1 MRKLLMESNLDFLC
15 ITESWLNCNVSTD
28 RVNIPGYSCYRKDR
42 TTDKVGYGGVLIYI
56 RESFKCA
63 QLSLDDLECLGINVI
78 LSHNMNF
85 NIVVL
90 YNPPGHD
97 INLYNE
103 LKGLLSACDH
113 FNETIFLGDYNVN
126 WADKKAKTKLK
137 AAMEKF
143 KYKQLIDKATRITR
157 KTETLID
164 LIFTNRPER
173 VIKTYNLITGLSDH
187 NMTLV
192 VRKLSHKRLVHHDR
206 TENKSSTTGIPRRN
220 ITNFDHDLMGVNW
233 ESITAELDLDAS
245 VNNFTS
251 TMSNLINKH
260 TKTWKSRPKK
270 YSLPWFNQDIL
281 QLSKKR
287 DLARKKS
294 LMTKTITDHL
304 LLTALRNKVVSELRK
319 ARSNYFRKLIE
330 EANGNSSKLW
340 QHINR
345 VTDSSKHNHSKIIN
359 LKVNNNIIDN
369 NVAMAN
375 IFNTFFIESV
385 EELSRKFKS
394 SKLSSEQHNIAC
406 SDNFQIKEVSSN
418 TVAKYIS
425 NMNNSMSKDI
435 HGLSAELIKRNQ
447 NVLLE
452 PITHLVNLSI
462 KTNKFPESW
471 KMAIIAPIHKSG
483 DKDTASNYRP
493 IAILPVVSKILEK
506 VVAAQLTEYLESN
519 HLLHPQQFGFR
530 PKYST
535 EIANC
540 YLLNRIKDQLVKGHV
555 VGTVFLDLKKAF
567 DTVNHR
573 VLLSKLLR
581 YFQMSAEALQW
592 FESYLGGRQQCVK
605 VNGEKS
611 SFIPNSMGVPQG
623 SVLGPLLFS
632 MYINDLPKICP
643 GVGCQMYAD
652 DTVIYV
658 SAKTASMAAVQLT
671 QELENISN
679 WLESSQLTL
688 NVKKTVSMCIS
699 IRNRPGTDP
708 FKVKIKNETIS
719 ELSEVK
725 YLGIILD
732 KNLKFGKQVKHIC
745 KKVKPNLNC
754 FRHIRRDLTFKTA
767 QLYMHAMIF
776 CLTVL
781 LHYIMVTGISNCPE
795 TNNINLQTS
804 HKNYGS
810 ETNGMAP
817 LWHHKKA

>member
-1 MRKLLMESNLDFLC
+1 MIGSTLYSSGVSIGLGSSEARNRERTDKPLENISSTRTLDSRLHASTKQRQLKFFQTVNHAQVIWNPHSKPKGLLGGHLNIRSLLPKIDQMRKLLMESNLDFLC

-42 TTDKVGYGGVLIYI
+42 TTGKVGYGGVLIYI

-304 LLTALRNKVVSELRK
+304 LVTALRNKVVSEL
-319 ARSNYFRKLIE
+319 
-330 EANGNSSKLW
+330 
-340 QHINR
+340 
-345 VTDSSKHNHSKIIN
+345 
-359 LKVNNNIIDN
+359 
-369 NVAMAN
+369 
-375 IFNTFFIESV
+375 
-385 EELSRKFKS
+385 
-394 SKLSSEQHNIAC
+394 
-406 SDNFQIKEVSSN
+406 
-418 TVAKYIS
+418 
-425 NMNNSMSKDI
+425 
-435 HGLSAELIKRNQ
+435 
-447 NVLLE
+447 
-452 PITHLVNLSI
+452 
-462 KTNKFPESW
+462 
-471 KMAIIAPIHKSG
+471 
-483 DKDTASNYRP
+483 
-493 IAILPVVSKILEK
+493 
-506 VVAAQLTEYLESN
+506 
-519 HLLHPQQFGFR
+519 
-530 PKYST
+530 
-535 EIANC
+535 
-540 YLLNRIKDQLVKGHV
+540 
-555 VGTVFLDLKKAF
+555 
-567 DTVNHR
+567 
-573 VLLSKLLR
+573 
-581 YFQMSAEALQW
+581 
-592 FESYLGGRQQCVK
+592 
-605 VNGEKS
+605 
-611 SFIPNSMGVPQG
+611 
-623 SVLGPLLFS
+623 
-632 MYINDLPKICP
+632 
-643 GVGCQMYAD
+643 
-652 DTVIYV
+652 
-658 SAKTASMAAVQLT
+658 
-671 QELENISN
+671 
-679 WLESSQLTL
+679 
-688 NVKKTVSMCIS
+688 
-699 IRNRPGTDP
+699 
-708 FKVKIKNETIS
+708 
-719 ELSEVK
+719 
-725 YLGIILD
+725 
-732 KNLKFGKQVKHIC
+732 
-745 KKVKPNLNC
+745 
-754 FRHIRRDLTFKTA
+754 
-767 QLYMHAMIF
+767 
-776 CLTVL
+776 
-781 LHYIMVTGISNCPE
+781 
-795 TNNINLQTS
+795 
-804 HKNYGS
+804 
-810 ETNGMAP
+810 
-817 LWHHKKA
+817 